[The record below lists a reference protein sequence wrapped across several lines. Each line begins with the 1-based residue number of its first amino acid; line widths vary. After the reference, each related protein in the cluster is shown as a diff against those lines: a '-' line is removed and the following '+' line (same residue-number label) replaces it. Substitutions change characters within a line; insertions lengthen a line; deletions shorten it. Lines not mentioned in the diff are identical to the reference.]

1 MAKQNAGTK
10 ENPWKL
16 KTAPGTSEYTMY
28 KEEEILVCKVG
39 STTLHYQWRCVDD
52 LVAMLKKHGDW
63 IELGAADEQ
72 KPAKEN
78 RWPWVR
84 GVWSAMQK
92 AVLLVR
98 LPRQRSRVRP
108 GHR

>member
-10 ENPWKL
+10 ESPWKL

-72 KPAKEN
+72 NLLPIN
-78 RWPWVR
+78 CR
-84 GVWSAMQK
+84 GFYFHHHNNK
-92 AVLLVR
+92 K
-98 LPRQRSRVRP
+98 
-108 GHR
+108 